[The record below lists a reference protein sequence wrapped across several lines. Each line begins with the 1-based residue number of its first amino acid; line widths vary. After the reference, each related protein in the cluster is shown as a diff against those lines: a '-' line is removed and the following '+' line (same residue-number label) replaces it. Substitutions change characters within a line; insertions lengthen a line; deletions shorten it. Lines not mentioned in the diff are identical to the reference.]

1 VDADKCIG
9 EGCGCVRFCTRV
21 FGCPGNIWDYEKGK
35 AKIDEAI
42 CNGCKLCAKLC
53 PAEAIIVEEEE

>member
-1 VDADKCIG
+1 
-9 EGCGCVRFCTRV
+9 V

-42 CNGCKLCAKLC
+42 CNGCGLCAKLC
-53 PAEAIIVEEEE
+53 PAEAIIVEEEA